1 MNKSKIIAAIVS
13 AAAFAGILSSCS
25 TAETSD
31 ISAETGVQTAATAQI
46 KHTEAEYST
55 GEISGSFNS
64 AFLKEYLKENDSF
77 VISPLSAKLAVSMAA
92 AGADSGTGTE
102 KELLELFGY
111 GTKED
116 MLSDCGRI
124 IEELDASETI
134 DTANSAWLSDRLN
147 GFNDSYGDTLK
158 DIFSAEFFTQDL
170 SSENFVKKINGWV
183 SDNTKKMIP
192 KLLNQPLS
200 EDARL
205 ALVNALYFKNEWLFK
220 FDEYATHDRDF
231 HGKSGTVQIP
241 TMYLAER
248 LQYGE
253 GKKFKSVVL
262 PYTDGSYMRVYL
274 PLDENAQIADLIA
287 EMSVEELNAEFEE
300 GYDIADIVLSM
311 PKFECESGSSLLEM
325 LERLGVREAFDSQTA
340 AFGEMTDSNEKLYIS
355 KIIQAAK
362 IVCNED
368 GTEAAAVTLE
378 AMDAGGA
385 MPANEIIEF
394 TVDRPFLY
402 EIKTASGETLFIGV
416 MQDINS

>member
-31 ISAETGVQTAATAQI
+31 ISAETGVQTAATAQL
-46 KHTEAEYST
+46 KQTEAVYST
-55 GEISGSFNS
+55 GEISGSFNN

-77 VISPLSAKLAVSMAA
+77 VISPLSAKLVVSMAA

-134 DTANSAWLSDRLN
+134 DTANSVWLSDRLN

-205 ALVNALYFKNEWLFK
+205 ALVNALYFKNE
-220 FDEYATHDRDF
+220 
-231 HGKSGTVQIP
+231 
-241 TMYLAER
+241 
-248 LQYGE
+248 
-253 GKKFKSVVL
+253 
-262 PYTDGSYMRVYL
+262 
-274 PLDENAQIADLIA
+274 
-287 EMSVEELNAEFEE
+287 
-300 GYDIADIVLSM
+300 
-311 PKFECESGSSLLEM
+311 
-325 LERLGVREAFDSQTA
+325 
-340 AFGEMTDSNEKLYIS
+340 
-355 KIIQAAK
+355 
-362 IVCNED
+362 
-368 GTEAAAVTLE
+368 
-378 AMDAGGA
+378 
-385 MPANEIIEF
+385 
-394 TVDRPFLY
+394 
-402 EIKTASGETLFIGV
+402 
-416 MQDINS
+416 